1 MDEKIEI
8 ITKYHNKPPRADGK
22 ISGVD
27 YVERT
32 VTINGKI
39 MYTDRIDVQ
48 MYKAGDDPV
57 SRFRNWLYGRD
68 SHRTKIEET
77 VLSCLE
83 RLLQPTNARFNQ
95 KVQESLV
102 LKLKEGAETDSA
114 NA

>member
-83 RLLQPTNARFNQ
+83 RVLQPTNARFNQ
-95 KVQESLV
+95 KVQEL
-102 LKLKEGAETDSA
+102 LAQKLKEGAETDSA